1 MGAFDPFPVMEDFT
15 GEMNISRIFGD
26 HWFFIDVA
34 TDSEIALFQEDLELR
49 GIDDDEVQEI
59 MCSVDIKDGAFNE
72 SAEDYVDS
80 IVGALSDEW
89 LEVFQLE
96 FIEVGNDAGGW
107 GVVPIYCN
115 VTFNA
120 ERAAEALRD
129 RGITHLDDG
138 RDISGFIRTADDI
151 SWIVFEVMRIAAD
164 EHHDDLMNSGLETFC
179 DMAGEL
185 IDIPDAVINRVYG

>member
-1 MGAFDPFPVMEDFT
+1 MGAFDPFSVMEDFT

-26 HWFFIDVA
+26 HWFFLDVA
-34 TDSEIALFQEDLELR
+34 TDSEIDYFREEMESR
-49 GIDDDEVQEI
+49 GIDDDEGQELL
-59 MCSVDIKDGAFNE
+59 CSVDVKGDAF
-72 SAEDYVDS
+72 AETATDYVDS

-96 FIEVGNDAGGW
+96 FTEVGNDIGGW

-120 ERAAEALRD
+120 EKAAEMLRE
-129 RGITHLDDG
+129 RGITELDDG

-151 SWIVFEVMRIAAD
+151 SWIVFEVMKIAAD
-164 EHHDDLMNSGLETFC
+164 EHHDDLMNSGVETFC
-179 DMAGEL
+179 DIAGEL

>member
-26 HWFFIDVA
+26 HEFFFDIAVDQ
-34 TDSEIALFQEDLELR
+34 EIECFQDELESR
-49 GIDDDEVQEI
+49 GIDDDEIQELLY
-59 MCSVDIKDGAFNE
+59 SVDVKMGAF
-72 SAEDYVDS
+72 AETTPDYVDS

-89 LEVFQLE
+89 LEVFELE
-96 FIEVGNDAGGW
+96 FIEMGHDIGGW

-120 ERAAEALRD
+120 ERAADMLRE
-129 RGITHLDDG
+129 RGITELDDG
-138 RDISGFIRTADDI
+138 RDISGFVRTADDI

-164 EHHDDLMNSGLETFC
+164 EHHDDLTNSGVETFC
-179 DMAGEL
+179 DIAGEL